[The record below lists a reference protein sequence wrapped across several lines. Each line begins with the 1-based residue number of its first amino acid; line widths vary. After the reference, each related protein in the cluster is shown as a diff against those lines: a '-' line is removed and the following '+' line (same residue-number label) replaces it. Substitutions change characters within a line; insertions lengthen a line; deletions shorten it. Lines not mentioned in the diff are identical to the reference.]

1 MVVAAEVVYVVE
13 WLEARVVRGRVMVS
27 GVRRI
32 RATNSA
38 VR

>member
-1 MVVAAEVVYVVE
+1 MVVSAEVVYVVE
-13 WLEARVVRGRVMVS
+13 VLEVRVRGRVMVS

-32 RATNSA
+32 RATKRT